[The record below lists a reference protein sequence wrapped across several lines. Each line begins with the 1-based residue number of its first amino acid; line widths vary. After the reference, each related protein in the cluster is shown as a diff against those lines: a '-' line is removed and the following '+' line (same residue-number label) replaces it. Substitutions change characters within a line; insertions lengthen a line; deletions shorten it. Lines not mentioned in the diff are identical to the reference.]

1 MIQRMTSEK
10 GPLDL
15 LFSNQFMVSSLQSL
29 LDGDIPVLIDFT
41 ATWCGPCK
49 MQAPILTEL
58 KKEVGD
64 SIRIIKIDIDKNP
77 QVATAFQVQ
86 SVPTIIIFKERK
98 PIWRQSGVQ
107 SKQALIQA
115 IKSV

>member
-1 MIQRMTSEK
+1 
-10 GPLDL
+10 
-15 LFSNQFMVSSLQSL
+15 MVSSLQSL
-29 LDGDIPVLIDFT
+29 LDGEVPVLIDFT

-58 KKEVGD
+58 KKDLGD
-64 SIRIIKIDIDKNP
+64 AVRVIKIDIDKNP

-86 SVPTIIIFKERK
+86 SVPTIIIFKEGK
-98 PIWRQSGVQ
+98 PFWRQSGVQ
-107 SKQALIQA
+107 SKHSLIQA

>member
-1 MIQRMTSEK
+1 
-10 GPLDL
+10 
-15 LFSNQFMVSSLQSL
+15 MVSSLQSL
-29 LDGDIPVLIDFT
+29 LDGEVPVLIDFT

-58 KKEVGD
+58 KKDLGD
-64 SIRIIKIDIDKNP
+64 AVRVIRIDIDKNP

-86 SVPTIIIFKERK
+86 SVPTIIIFKEGK
-98 PIWRQSGVQ
+98 PLWRQSGVQ
-107 SKQALIQA
+107 SKHALIQA